1 MDFMKMKWD
10 AMTALADLE
19 DAINALGSGETVCKN
34 ESLNLTATICFMK
47 AMDKSKAVIDEAAKI
62 TAERGKDKW

>member
-1 MDFMKMKWD
+1 MDFMKMKWN

-19 DAINALGSGETVCKN
+19 DAINALGSGETVFKN
-34 ESLNLTATICFMK
+34 ESLNLTATICFTK